1 MAVPKAVY
9 KFFYW
14 FFVFAPS
21 RLFRTWGRILI
32 LVNNGTSLA
41 LNIRMFFVP
50 LFHDFTWIGRG
61 MGFVYRLLRIVLG
74 TFVFFFMF
82 LLGLVINLAWFLLPI
97 FILLYESME
106 STWLLGYVLL
116 LLLAWKVFYLSSP
129 WKRVGK
135 VGEKEILEC
144 FQRPAAVFIN
154 RLKGNREEALNFLFQ
169 DKNIKKLLKKLEL
182 EDTTFIQEIINSNA
196 FESSKVAKAAYDYAN
211 EQKTR
216 FVEIEH
222 IFLALLVYIDK
233 YEKFL
238 DRFGLDFETCKKAAR
253 WVVSWREYLAKMFF
267 WQVDYEVPVIGG
279 IDRAMTGRTTP
290 VLDSISTD
298 FTGLAQEG
306 FVAPV
311 FGHKEVQQQ
320 VVDLIGSSSNTN
332 VLIVG
337 PPGSGK
343 TSLVK
348 GIALKIVKG
357 TKEGYLQ
364 FKRIVSVESSGLIAG
379 AKSAGEISE
388 KINRIMDEVRGS
400 KGVILFFDEIHNLIL
415 ADAEGSSTIFALLEP
430 HIAAGNIQV
439 IGATNLENYRK
450 YIEPNGAFSRLF
462 QKVDIGP
469 TSDEETLEIL
479 ENTALKLGQD
489 SNVEISFIAL
499 KKIIELTKKLVQERV
514 FPDKAIDVLGRV
526 VARVSKST
534 RYVTGEEVAK
544 TISTLTNVPVTSIT
558 QTEADK
564 LLNIEKQLK
573 ESVIGQDEAL
583 IQVSKALKRGRVGI
597 RSESKPIAS
606 FLFVGTTGVGKTE
619 TAKTLARVYFGDE
632 KAMIRLDMS
641 EYQQPDSINRLI
653 DRLTSQ
659 VRSKPFSIIL
669 LDEVEKAY
677 SEILLA
683 FLQVLDD
690 GRLTDSSGRVVDFT
704 STMIIA
710 TSNIGTRSLQ
720 AVSERGGSLEEM
732 QKVATKDVR
741 DFFAP
746 EFLNRFTGI
755 IVYKPLSN
763 ESVRKISLLMLEKV
777 KRRVDE
783 RGIKVLFK
791 QDLVDE
797 LVKRGFSAEW
807 GARPLARV
815 IEDSVE
821 TYIAEKILAKEISG
835 GDELELGLEIF
846 QQKD

>member
-1 MAVPKAVY
+1 MALPKAIY

-14 FFVFAPS
+14 FFIFVPNW
-21 RLFRTWGRILI
+21 LFRTWGRILI
-32 LVNNGTSLA
+32 LINNGISLA

-50 LFHDFTWIGRG
+50 LFHDFTWVGRG
-61 MGFVYRLLRIVLG
+61 MGFVYRFLRIILG
-74 TFVFFFMF
+74 TLVFFFAL
-82 LLGLVINLAWFLLPI
+82 LLGLVVNLAWFFLPLFI
-97 FILLYESME
+97 FLYDP
-106 STWLLGYVLL
+106 TWSLAYTLL
-116 LLLAWKVFYLSSP
+116 LLIAWKVFYLSSP

-144 FQRPAAVFIN
+144 FQHPAAVFIN
-154 RLKGNREEALNFLFQ
+154 KLKENRGEALNFLFQ
-169 DKNIKKLLKKLEL
+169 NKDIKKLLKKLEL
-182 EDTTFIQEIINSNA
+182 EDTTFVQEVINSNA
-196 FESSKVAKAAYDYAN
+196 FEGSKIAKAAYDYAN

-216 FVEIEH
+216 FVEMEH
-222 IFLALLVYIDK
+222 VFLAVLVYIDK

-238 DRFGLDFETCKKAAR
+238 DRFGLDFETCKKAVR

-267 WQVDYEVPVIGG
+267 WQTDYEVPVIGG
-279 IDRAMTGRTTP
+279 IDRAMTGRVTP
-290 VLDSISTD
+290 VLDSVSTD
-298 FTGLAQEG
+298 LTTLAQEG

-364 FKRIVSVESSGLIAG
+364 FKRIVSVESSSLIAG

-388 KINRIMDEVRGS
+388 KISRIMDEAKGS

-415 ADAEGSSTIFALLEP
+415 ADAGESSTIFALLEP

-479 ENTALKLGQD
+479 ENNALKLGQD

-544 TISTLTNVPVTSIT
+544 TISALTNVPVTSIT
-558 QTEADK
+558 QTEANK

-583 IQVSKALKRGRVGI
+583 IQISKALKRGRVGI

-641 EYQQPDSINRLI
+641 EYQQPDSINKLI

-669 LDEVEKAY
+669 LDEIEKAY

-710 TSNIGTRSLQ
+710 TSNIGTRNLQ
-720 AVSERGGSLEEM
+720 AVSERGGSFEEM

-755 IVYKPLSN
+755 IVYRPLSN

-797 LVKRGFSAEW
+797 LVKRGFSNEW

-821 TYIAEKILAKEISG
+821 TYLAEKILAKEISG

-846 QQKD
+846 QPKI